1 MFTKTLK
8 LTIFIFIFFI
18 ASCGVKKSWEKSG
31 NYTSDKNL
39 ASTYIWKKGKQYIAL
54 VATIPV
60 RGRNKSKTIHPI
72 KVSKET
78 IIVSFSKLKY
88 KISYTD
94 GTKSRLKPVFTEGNI
109 ELLSNKIPEALRK
122 ANKNQDVLFEVFQL
136 RKKFGFIPSTI
147 DTTAGYLFVE
157 KGRINII
164 FEKINEDYKGYD
176 YDEPR
181 KLTASASSGI
191 YGGKNP
197 VSKGWAILTPKSWK
211 SY

>member
-31 NYTSDKNL
+31 NYTSDKTL

-78 IIVSFSKLKY
+78 IIVSFSKLK
-88 KISYTD
+88 
-94 GTKSRLKPVFTEGNI
+94 
-109 ELLSNKIPEALRK
+109 
-122 ANKNQDVLFEVFQL
+122 
-136 RKKFGFIPSTI
+136 
-147 DTTAGYLFVE
+147 
-157 KGRINII
+157 
-164 FEKINEDYKGYD
+164 
-176 YDEPR
+176 
-181 KLTASASSGI
+181 
-191 YGGKNP
+191 
-197 VSKGWAILTPKSWK
+197 
-211 SY
+211 